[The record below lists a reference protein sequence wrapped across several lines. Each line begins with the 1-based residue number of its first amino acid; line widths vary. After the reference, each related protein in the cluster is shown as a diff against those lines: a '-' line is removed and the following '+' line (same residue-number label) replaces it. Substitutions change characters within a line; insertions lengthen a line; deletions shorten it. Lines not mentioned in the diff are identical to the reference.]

1 MTRMK
6 VLIVYAHPDPSSFCA
21 ALKGAAAEAIHKA
34 GHQAIISDLYAE
46 GFNPV
51 AGRHDFLAAADAE
64 RFHYQSEQLHAA
76 QTLGFCGEISRE
88 QGRVEAAN
96 AIVFLFPLWWGG
108 PPAILKGWIDRVYA
122 FGFAYGVGPYG
133 GSQWGKRF
141 GEGAL
146 EGRRAMVATTVG
158 GRMSHY
164 GPRGVGGAIDDLL
177 WPIQHGVLFYPGM
190 TVVPPVVFYEVN
202 RPTPEAV
209 ESMADDYVRRLLDI
223 ATAEPIAFRRQNGG
237 EYDDVQVLK
246 PEFGAGLTGH
256 AAHQGGTPFVS
267 NVFPGSPGD
276 YTPRHIAPSSRDG

>member
-108 PPAILKGWIDRVYA
+108 PPAILKGWIDRVLAY
-122 FGFAYGVGPYG
+122 GFAYVD
-133 GSQWGKRF
+133 
-141 GEGAL
+141 
-146 EGRRAMVATTVG
+146 GRRFDSGLFQAKRSLLCVTTG
-158 GRMSHY
+158 GTPARFAADGAY
-164 GPRGVGGAIDDLL
+164 GEIDRVL
-177 WPIQHGVLFYPGM
+177 WPIQRLTLDYMGLA
-190 TVVPPVVFYEVN
+190 
-202 RPTPEAV
+202 PE
-209 ESMADDYVRRLLDI
+209 
-223 ATAEPIAFRRQNGG
+223 EPFVC
-237 EYDDVQVLK
+237 Y
-246 PEFGAGLTGH
+246 
-256 AAHQGGTPFVS
+256 GTPRVDADVRKGYLS
-267 NVFPGSPGD
+267 TWRERLHAMLDKGPPAGPQE
-276 YTPRHIAPSSRDG
+276 TAPILSEAAAWTRNA